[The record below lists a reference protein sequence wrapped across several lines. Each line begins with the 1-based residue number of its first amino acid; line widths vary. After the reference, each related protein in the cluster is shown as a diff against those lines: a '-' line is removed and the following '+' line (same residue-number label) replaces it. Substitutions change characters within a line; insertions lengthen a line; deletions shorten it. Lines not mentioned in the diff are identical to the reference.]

1 MKVIGNDCFALD
13 KVVSFFYNET
23 VKKKRTKYE
32 ITTGIQTALEKS
44 GHFNVAYMP
53 QDDDYIMPTERYPF
67 RPRGWGKIAT
77 AFWRTAMQL
86 VGPVAIRSGFGAK
99 VVGRK
104 NLRALKK
111 QGAICVCNHFNY
123 LDTLFV
129 REAAGYYRTYH
140 TMGPW
145 NNKKGLGGHI
155 IRQGGMLPFS
165 ADRLAMRKLLST
177 MGELL
182 KEGKIVNF
190 YAEQAMWKNY
200 QKPRPMKEGAFH
212 YAVKFSVPVLP
223 IFCTFQKG
231 KRGNIHKLRI
241 NILPAVYPDESLPR
255 AERIEALRA
264 AAQTA
269 WRECYEQA
277 YGIPLVYETK

>member
-1 MKVIGNDCFALD
+1 MLD
-13 KVVSFFYNET
+13 KIAFVFYNNG

-53 QDDDYIMPTERYPF
+53 QDDDYVMPTERYPF

-77 AFWRTAMQL
+77 AFWRTAMQ
-86 VGPVAIRSGFGAK
+86 VVAPVAIRIGFGVK
-99 VVGRK
+99 VVGKK
-104 NLRALKK
+104 NLRALGK

-129 REAAGYYRTYH
+129 REAVGYYRSYH

-145 NNKKGLGGHI
+145 NNKKGIGGHI

-165 ADRLAMRKLLST
+165 ADRLAMRKMITT

-200 QKPRPMKEGAFH
+200 QKPRPMKDGAFH

-223 IFCTFQKG
+223 IFCTFRKG
-231 KRGNIHKLRI
+231 KHGKIHKLRI
-241 NILPAVYPDESLPR
+241 NILPAIYPDESLPR
-255 AERIEALRA
+255 AERIDKMRSE
-264 AAQTA
+264 AQTA
-269 WRECYEQA
+269 WKDCYERA

>member
-1 MKVIGNDCFALD
+1 MLD
-13 KVVSFFYNET
+13 KVVYLFYNET
-23 VKKKRTKYE
+23 VKKKRTKNE
-32 ITTGIQTALEKS
+32 KTTGKQTALEKS

-86 VGPVAIRSGFGAK
+86 VAPVAIRIGFGAK

-165 ADRLAMRKLLST
+165 ADRLAMRKLLTT

-231 KRGNIHKLRI
+231 KRGNIRKLRI

-277 YGIPLVYETK
+277 YGIPLVYEKK

>member
-1 MKVIGNDCFALD
+1 VLD

-67 RPRGWGKIAT
+67 RPRGLGKIAT

-86 VGPVAIRSGFGAK
+86 VAPVAIRIGFGAK

-231 KRGNIHKLRI
+231 KRGNIRKLRI

-255 AERIEALRA
+255 AERIEVLRA